1 MTSIFQ
7 STCVRPHY
15 CLTSQNSVFCLKS
28 NLNLL
33 IPKASLS
40 LIFVSQSTIFD
51 TLNQCYLC
59 FIIFCYIF

>member
-15 CLTSQNSVFCLKS
+15 YLTSQNSVFYLKL

-33 IPKASLS
+33 ITKASLS
-40 LIFVSQSTIFD
+40 LIFVS
-51 TLNQCYLC
+51 
-59 FIIFCYIF
+59 

>member
-15 CLTSQNSVFCLKS
+15 CLTSQHSAFSSKVNP
-28 NLNLL
+28 NLH
-33 IPKASLS
+33 ITKAYLS

-51 TLNQCYLC
+51 ALN
-59 FIIFCYIF
+59 

>member
-15 CLTSQNSVFCLKS
+15 CLTSQNFVFCLKS
-28 NLNLL
+28 NINLH
-33 IPKASLS
+33 ITKAYLS

-51 TLNQCYLC
+51 TLN
-59 FIIFCYIF
+59 